1 MAATIYSGIE
11 GLEVP
16 EVSFDDFKAYE
27 KACEDYIEALRTECK
42 KHKPLTKAV
51 GEVIKFPVADGYA
64 LYMVYDMKPL
74 ELIHI
79 ATMDAWHFEH
89 ADLLTPKSV
98 TELIERDKRMAELF
112 SK

>member
-1 MAATIYSGIE
+1 MSATIYSGIE
-11 GLEVP
+11 GIEVP
-16 EVSFDDFKAYE
+16 EITMSDFNAYQE
-27 KACEDYIEALRTECK
+27 ACEKYIEDLRAVCK

-51 GEVIKFPVADGYA
+51 GEIIKFGVADGYA

-79 ATMDAWHFEH
+79 ATMDAYQFEH
-89 ADLLTPKSV
+89 ADLLTAKRV

-112 SK
+112 GN

>member
-1 MAATIYSGIE
+1 MATIYSGIE

-16 EVSFDDFKAYE
+16 EVSFSDFKEYQ
-27 KACEDYIEALRTECK
+27 KQCDNYIEALRTECK
-42 KHKPLTKAV
+42 KNSNHKAV
-51 GEVIKFPVADGYA
+51 GEVIKFGVADGYA

-89 ADLLTPKSV
+89 ADLLTPQRV
-98 TELIERDKRMAELF
+98 TELIERDKKMAELF